1 MAIPITIE
9 KLLTENIVEWA
20 RIEFK
25 EGWNPETILKT
36 ISAFAN
42 DIDNWGGGYI
52 VIGAEE
58 KDGKVVRPVKGIEPD
73 SVDMIQKE
81 LLRYCKYLKPV
92 YIPQTEPVYF
102 DGKMLLLVWC
112 PGGYERPYAC
122 PKSPNLRNS
131 EKIYYIRKLSSTIEA
146 TDIDVKEVMSL
157 SHNIPFDDRINSKAE
172 MKDLKYPIIKN
183 YLQNVG
189 SSLLDD
195 IDNMDTE
202 KLARIMRIADGP
214 QEYYKPL
221 NVGILFFNDH
231 PEMFFPY
238 SQIEVVNIPDPTGQG
253 MEERIF
259 TGPIDEQLQN
269 ALNYIKNNVI
279 AEKIFKVPGQ
289 AEAIRVKNYSYEA
302 IEEFLSNAI
311 YHKSYQI
318 HEPITVR
325 IEGDKIEIT
334 SIPGPDR
341 SISDDD
347 ISKYQ
352 MRTRRYRNRRIG
364 DFLKELHLVEGRN
377 TGIPTAIKAIKENGS
392 PLPLLLTDEERS
404 FFSVVI
410 PIHDA
415 FIGKETINDEDKSGE
430 GVVTSKRRNKQQ
442 IKDCILDLLDGDS
455 ISANELYKRLG
466 YSGNASKTFR
476 NCVEELI
483 SEGKIH
489 YISDNMQA
497 ANNVLVKN

>member
-9 KLLTENIVEWA
+9 KLLTENTVEWA

-25 EGWNPETILKT
+25 EGWNPDTTLKT

-58 KDGKVVRPVKGIEPD
+58 KNGKVVRPVKGIDPQSAD
-73 SVDMIQKE
+73 KIQKE
-81 LLRYCKYLKPV
+81 LLKYCKYLKPA
-92 YIPQTEPVYF
+92 YIPQCEPVSF
-102 DGKMLLLVWC
+102 DGKTLLLVWC

-122 PKSPNLRNS
+122 PKIPTSKNS

-146 TDIDVKEVMSL
+146 TDIDVKELMSL
-157 SHNIPFDDRINSKAE
+157 SHNVPFDDRINPKAD

-195 IDNMDTE
+195 IDNKDTE
-202 KLARIMRIADGP
+202 HLARDLRIADGP
-214 QEYYKPL
+214 SEYYKPL
-221 NVGILFFNDH
+221 NVGLLFFNDH
-231 PEMFFPY
+231 PEKFFPY

-259 TGPIDEQLQN
+259 TGPIDEQLQS
-269 ALNYIKNNVI
+269 ALNYVKNNVI
-279 AEKIFKVPGQ
+279 AEKTFKIADQ
-289 AEAIRVKNYSYEA
+289 AEAVRVKNYSYEA

-318 HEPITVR
+318 HEPVTVR
-325 IEGDKIEIT
+325 VEADKIEIT
-334 SIPGPDR
+334 STPGPDR
-341 SISDDD
+341 SISDID
-347 ISKYQ
+347 ISRYQ

-364 DFLKELHLVEGRN
+364 DFLKELHLIEGRN
-377 TGIPTAIKAIKENGS
+377 TGIPTAIKAIKDNGS

-404 FFSVVI
+404 FFSVVL
-410 PIHDA
+410 PIHEA
-415 FIGKETINDEDKSGE
+415 FLKGE
-430 GVVTSKRRNKQQ
+430 VVANKDNGIANSAGKRRTKEQ
-442 IKDCILDLLDGDS
+442 IKECILQLLSDES
-455 ISANELYKRLG
+455 LSANELYKRLG
-466 YSGNASKTFR
+466 YSGNTSKTFR
-476 NCVEELI
+476 TCVDELI
-483 SEGKIH
+483 IEKKIH
-489 YISDNMQA
+489 YSSDSLQD
-497 ANNVLVKN
+497 ANNVLVKD